1 MSSRVGAAR
10 LSGMKRV
17 LTLLLSVMVLN
28 CSGGGTSQT
37 GSTTSTDA
45 AAEQDGGTSSDATA
59 NDPDASA
66 DVVYLMVCRGITND
80 LNGTLRFRVTTPP
93 GSKFAMTLGPLA
105 STARTLSQSSVV
117 SEPALLEDTD
127 TSETTFTMTA
137 SKLNMPAEA
146 VGTEM
151 DVSDAKLTGPVP
163 LATAVLTGQ
172 VTKPTSLKY
181 SGKCVFLSG
190 KDGSA
195 FTVATDKI
203 SMGGR
208 EIVPSDLTP

>member
-1 MSSRVGAAR
+1 M
-10 LSGMKRV
+10 
-17 LTLLLSVMVLN
+17 MVLH
-28 CSGGGTSQT
+28 CSGGGSSQT
-37 GSTTSTDA
+37 GSTASSTDA
-45 AAEQDGGTSSDATA
+45 STEQDGGTSTDAA
-59 NDPDASA
+59 NDLDASTDA
-66 DVVYLMVCRGITND
+66 VYLMVCRGISND
-80 LNGTLRFRVTTPP
+80 LTGTLRFRVTTPP

-105 STARTLSQSSVV
+105 STARTLSQSSLV

-137 SKLNMPAEA
+137 SKLNLPAEA

-151 DVSDAKLTGPVP
+151 DVSDVKLTGPLP

-203 SMGGR
+203 TMGGR
-208 EIVPSDLTP
+208 EIVASDLTP